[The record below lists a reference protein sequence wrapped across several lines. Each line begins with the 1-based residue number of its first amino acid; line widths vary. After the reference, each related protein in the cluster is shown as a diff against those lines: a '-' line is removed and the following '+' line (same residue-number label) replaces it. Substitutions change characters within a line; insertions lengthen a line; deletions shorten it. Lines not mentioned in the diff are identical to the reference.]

1 MKRVVSF
8 LCAVCLLL
16 PFCGCKKQ
24 ETPPPAVTALPVT
37 GEVEI
42 AVLSLGKADAIV
54 ITTATKTVVIDAGE
68 IDDGGKVI
76 NYLNQKGRNVI
87 DHLIITHYDRDHVG
101 GADRLL
107 NFSEVKQVIRP
118 DYDGVREEYS
128 IFLDSVSGL
137 EIPDIALAPGS
148 EDYTLT
154 VEDLHITIN
163 SPLKSAYV
171 NAEGVQQDNNFS
183 LIIKAQHG
191 AKTFLFAGDA
201 EDERL
206 AELITSETNW
216 QAEFLKIPYHGNF
229 TELSAAF
236 FQRVKPSYAV
246 ACDSDKNPTADE
258 TKAALAVLGCK
269 TYGTMNG
276 TVVCKSD
283 GTTLTVT
290 QLPKE

>member
-1 MKRVVSF
+1 MKRCLAF
-8 LCAVCLLL
+8 LFALGLLL

-24 ETPPPAVTALPVT
+24 ETPPPAITALPVT
-37 GEVEI
+37 GDVEI

-54 ITTATKTVVIDAGE
+54 ITTAAKTVVIDAGE
-68 IDDGGKVI
+68 IDDGSKVL
-76 NYLNQKGRNVI
+76 NYLNEKGRSVI
-87 DHLIITHYDRDHVG
+87 DHLVITHYDRDHVG

-118 DYDGVREEYS
+118 DYDGVRDEYAT
-128 IFLDSVSGL
+128 FLSSMRTLG
-137 EIPDIALAPGS
+137 IPDTVLKSGGDDLALAV
-148 EDYTLT
+148 D
-154 VEDLHITIN
+154 DLHLTIN

-171 NAEGVQQDNNFS
+171 NADGVQQDNNFS

-191 AKTFLFAGDA
+191 TKTFLFAGDA

-206 AELITSETNW
+206 AELITSKANW
-216 QAEFLKIPYHGNF
+216 QADFLKIPYHGNF
-229 TELSAAF
+229 TALSTAF

-258 TKAALAVLGCK
+258 TKAALALLGCK
-269 TYGTMNG
+269 TYSTADG

-283 GTTLTVT
+283 GTTLAVT

>member
-1 MKRVVSF
+1 MKRWLSF
-8 LCAVCLLL
+8 LLALGLLL

-24 ETPPPAVTALPVT
+24 ETPPPTITALPVT
-37 GEVEI
+37 GDVEI

-68 IDDGGKVI
+68 IDDGSKVL
-76 NYLNQKGRNVI
+76 NYLNEKGRSII

-118 DYDGVREEYS
+118 DYDGVRDEYAT
-128 IFLDSVSGL
+128 FLSSMRTL
-137 EIPDIALAPGS
+137 NIPDTALKSGG
-148 EDYTLT
+148 EDLSLT
-154 VEDLHITIN
+154 VDDLHITIN

-171 NAEGVQQDNNFS
+171 NADGVQQDNNFS

-206 AELITSETNW
+206 AELITSKANW
-216 QAEFLKIPYHGNF
+216 QADFLKIPYHGNF
-229 TELSAAF
+229 TTLSTAF

-246 ACDSDKNPTADE
+246 ACDSDKNPMADE
-258 TKAALAVLGCK
+258 TKAALALLGCK
-269 TYGTMNG
+269 TYGTANG

-283 GTTLTVT
+283 GSTLVVT

>member
-1 MKRVVSF
+1 MKRILTF
-8 LCAVCLLL
+8 LCALCLLL

-37 GEVEI
+37 GAVEV

-54 ITTATKTVVIDAGE
+54 ITTASKTVVIDAGE
-68 IDDGGKVI
+68 IDDGGKVL
-76 NYLNQKGRNVI
+76 NYLNEKGRSVI
-87 DHLIITHYDRDHVG
+87 DYLIITHYDRDHVG

-107 NFSEVKQVIRP
+107 NFAEVKQVIRP
-118 DYDGVREEYS
+118 DYDGVRDEY
-128 IFLDSVSGL
+128 ITFLDSISGL
-137 EIPDIALAPGS
+137 GIPDTALASGS
-148 EDYTLT
+148 DDLSIT
-154 VEDLHITIN
+154 VEDLHLTIN
-163 SPLKSAYV
+163 SPLKSSYV

-216 QAEFLKIPYHGNF
+216 QADFLKIPYHGNF
-229 TELSAAF
+229 TELSSGF
-236 FQRVKPSYAV
+236 FQRVKPAYAV
-246 ACDSDKNPTADE
+246 ACDSDKNPMATETA
-258 TKAALAVLGCK
+258 AALTLLGCK
-269 TYGTMNG
+269 TYSTMNG
-276 TVVCKSD
+276 TVVCTSD
-283 GTTLTVT
+283 GANLTVT